1 MVFRESDRKWQI
13 PLMTALCVG
22 APLLLGLYFDNL
34 ASAIT
39 ASLSGMVILYLPAR
53 GSLTNRI
60 STLMISSFGFMV
72 AFTIGQVFSFDRI
85 SAVIAFGLFSMAVH
99 WIILYYKTAPPR
111 SFFFIF
117 IAALSI
123 CQPFDLD
130 GIPAKVG
137 LMGLGLMFSSLV
149 ALGYLWNQSTKV
161 DWSKVPK
168 PRSILKKN
176 RYADFWEAI
185 ITGGFMALS
194 LGIGYFLDLINP
206 YWIPVSCAAV
216 MQGASRYHIW
226 QRTFH
231 RILGTFV
238 GLGLCWGLLSLSSST
253 LMLCVYIILL
263 QLIVE
268 TLVVRNYALAV
279 IFITPLAVFLSE
291 AANPLIN
298 TPDLLIGLRFKEIVI
313 GSILG
318 AIGGWVLHR
327 EKLRFATIRGIRI
340 ISYEIE
346 RRRR

>member
-1 MVFRESDRKWQI
+1 MGALNKIFGELRNLMVFRESDRKWQI

-53 GSLTNRI
+53 GSLTNSI
-60 STLMISSFGFMV
+60 STLMISSFGFMA
-72 AFTIGQVFSFDRI
+72 AFTIGQVFSFVRI

-99 WIILYYKTAPPR
+99 WIILYYKTAPPS

-168 PRSILKKN
+168 PRPILDRK
-176 RYADFWEAI
+176 
-185 ITGGFMALS
+185 S
-194 LGIGYFLDLINP
+194 
-206 YWIPVSCAAV
+206 V
-216 MQGASRYHIW
+216 
-226 QRTFH
+226 
-231 RILGTFV
+231 
-238 GLGLCWGLLSLSSST
+238 
-253 LMLCVYIILL
+253 
-263 QLIVE
+263 
-268 TLVVRNYALAV
+268 
-279 IFITPLAVFLSE
+279 
-291 AANPLIN
+291 
-298 TPDLLIGLRFKEIVI
+298 
-313 GSILG
+313 
-318 AIGGWVLHR
+318 
-327 EKLRFATIRGIRI
+327 
-340 ISYEIE
+340 
-346 RRRR
+346 